1 MAVKN
6 QDAVAFVEQWKGK
19 GDEKQ
24 HCQQFWTDLLS
35 NVLHNNV
42 TNETVKFE
50 FQVQLGHQ
58 SYIDVYLP
66 ESRVIIEQKG
76 KDIDLFKAAKQS
88 DGSELTPFEQ
98 AKRYN
103 VELPFSQKARWIV
116 TCNFKT
122 FLIYDMD
129 KDLKGKEPIRI
140 ELEELPTRINELDF
154 LKSFKN
160 EKIIEEQEISIKAG
174 ELIGKLYDGLIKQYK
189 EPTSDN
195 TLKSLNK
202 LCVRLVFCLYAE
214 DAGLFDRNDC
224 HIFGNYIKNTETKNI
239 RKALIELFEVL
250 NQDPSKNERDPYL
263 DDELAKFPYVNGNL
277 FKLIDP
283 QTEEIPNF
291 TDELKTLL
299 VVECSEAFD
308 WANISPTIFGAV
320 FESTLN
326 PETRRS
332 GGMHYTSVENIHKVI
347 DPLFL
352 DDLKSEF
359 NAIKELKTERKIS
372 QECDKFQ
379 DKLASLKFLDPAC
392 GSGNFLTETYIS
404 LRRLENEVILFR
416 SRGMTMLEVD
426 DFNPTKIS
434 INQFFGIEINDF
446 ACAVATTA
454 LWIAESQMLHETEEI
469 IHREI
474 DFLPLKSNSN
484 IVEGNALRMDWNDV
498 VSSSELD
505 YIMGN
510 PPFVGQSL
518 RTEHQSKDM
527 EDVFGKKAIE
537 NKQDYVICW
546 FKKAFT
552 YIKQESSKN
561 IRIAFVATNSIC
573 QGESVPTFWKNL
585 IMDGAEID
593 FAYKSFI
600 WASEAKQK
608 AHVHC
613 VIIGFSKQGQVSE
626 KILFVNNLRYS
637 AKHINPYLYLSSDI
651 WLTNRTNKNE
661 YNLPEMTTGS
671 PPTDDG
677 GLLLTEDEKND
688 LVSKYDILSEVIRP
702 FIGAREFLHDK
713 PNKYSRYCLWFKNKN
728 ITLYSKINEIK
739 ERLEKVKKLRL
750 GSSASRIQKMAV
762 YPYLFCQD
770 RQPESNYLV
779 FPRHS
784 SENRTYIPIGFIS
797 PSVIAGDACSIV
809 PNASLYEFG
818 LLTSIVHNYWLKVVS
833 GRIKSDF
840 RYSPSTYNNF
850 PRVQASSAQIDSITK
865 TAQSILDARALYPDS
880 SLADLYDP
888 LTMPIELRKA
898 HQANDKAVIA
908 AYGWDKDI
916 SEEEIVA
923 NLMQMYAEKTKE
935 GA

>member
-454 LWIAESQMLHETEEI
+454 LWIAESQMLHETENI

-474 DFLPLKSNSN
+474 DYLPLKTNSN
-484 IVEGNALRMDWNDV
+484 IHEGNALKMDWEQIV
-498 VSSSELD
+498 PKSELN

-510 PPFVGQSL
+510 PPFIGSQL
-518 RTEHQSKDM
+518 MNKDQKS
-527 EDVFGKKAIE
+527 EIFDLFPN
-537 NKQDYVICW
+537 NKHAGELDYVSGW
-546 FKKAFT
+546 YKKISN
-552 YIKQESSKN
+552 YIKETDIECALVS
-561 IRIAFVATNSIC
+561 TNSIS
-573 QGESVPTFWKNL
+573 QGEQVSILWKELFDKGIVIN
-585 IMDGAEID
+585 
-593 FAYKSFI
+593 FAYQTFI
-600 WASEAKQK
+600 WDSEASKK

-613 VIIGFSKQGQVSE
+613 VIVGFSYKERST
-626 KILFVNNLRYS
+626 KIIYGKNAQIVNTIS
-637 AKHINPYLYLSSDI
+637 AYLLD
-651 WLTNRTNKNE
+651 
-661 YNLPEMTTGS
+661 LPHVFIESRSKPICDVPKISKGCQ
-671 PPTDDG
+671 PTDG
-677 GLLLTEDEKND
+677 GNLIIENTDYEDFIKREPNAQ
-688 LVSKYDILSEVIRP
+688 KYIKKL
-702 FIGAREFLHDK
+702 IGAKEFI
-713 PNKYSRYCLWFKNKN
+713 NNTNRYCLWLVNVSPKEINSMPLVKERIAKVREMRLASSDKGTHRLAETPHLFRETYNPKTYIVVPSTTSERRNYVPLSFFDENTISTNANLIIPEANLYHYGILTSSVHMAWMRVVAGRLKSDYR
-728 ITLYSKINEIK
+728 YSK
-739 ERLEKVKKLRL
+739 
-750 GSSASRIQKMAV
+750 
-762 YPYLFCQD
+762 D
-770 RQPESNYLV
+770 
-779 FPRHS
+779 
-784 SENRTYIPIGFIS
+784 
-797 PSVIAGDACSIV
+797 IV
-809 PNASLYEFG
+809 
-818 LLTSIVHNYWLKVVS
+818 
-833 GRIKSDF
+833 
-840 RYSPSTYNNF
+840 YNNF
-850 PRVQASSAQIDSITK
+850 IWITATEQQKEQISK
-865 TAQSILDARALYPDS
+865 TAQAILDARALYPDS

-916 SEEEIVA
+916 TEEEIVA